1 MDFSRGGAEATV
13 TIDEITAEVL
23 VAANDH
29 AADKRIAFGM
39 VLDLPASVIVH
50 ATSPRGSGYFEFAA
64 PGLTKLAPPIA
75 LQIQPHLF
83 G

>member
-1 MDFSRGGAEATV
+1 M

-64 PGLTKLAPPIA
+64 PGLTKLSPPTA
-75 LQIQPHLF
+75 LEIQPHLF